1 VISGKCPGLLLQLSF
16 GENSWTIPVHEVI
29 YSKSSDQA
37 FPFFFLAGY
46 MLNAMTR
53 PCSLNHKTNITNI
66 QVFHIKRFQCPSTS
80 IIECGKFIPQKAK
93 PVSLEESFRLLQDQE
108 KRYKVGKHLF
118 LVEVPLSEARAKC
131 LSNVLF
137 FLVGSASSAC
147 NTEVKRTRLLC

>member
-1 VISGKCPGLLLQLSF
+1 
-16 GENSWTIPVHEVI
+16 
-29 YSKSSDQA
+29 
-37 FPFFFLAGY
+37 